1 MYKSERE
8 ELRVSATGEAS
19 GEGRNL
25 SASPRPCLLSLPVLQ
40 QPWGRTSQ
48 EELRPTAADLGSEV
62 SKCRKHS
69 GVGVQAQPPLQK
81 IIIFKKWIKNCC
93 EGAKRDFFSWPSCY
107 FCGNPAVLFPEGS
120 VSVTQ
125 VFGVFGDT
133 LTTSLSSPAEESNAA
148 LTTKPRRPWSLSE
161 TKEKDCERRWCQIML
176 PFSRNFAPLAFP
188 GSTCCVRLLASSSE
202 PLW

>member
-1 MYKSERE
+1 M
-8 ELRVSATGEAS
+8 
-19 GEGRNL
+19 
-25 SASPRPCLLSLPVLQ
+25 
-40 QPWGRTSQ
+40 
-48 EELRPTAADLGSEV
+48 
-62 SKCRKHS
+62 
-69 GVGVQAQPPLQK
+69 
-81 IIIFKKWIKNCC
+81 
-93 EGAKRDFFSWPSCY
+93 
-107 FCGNPAVLFPEGS
+107 VLFPEGS

-125 VFGVFGDT
+125 VFGMFGDT
-133 LTTSLSSPAEESNAA
+133 LTTSLSSPAEESNTA